1 MATKGLFSGLAIGS
15 SDYQNALKGLATQY
29 QTKFTLS
36 ESPMGSDAISPMD
49 KQRADVLKSEGNN
62 LLSKDTKGAI
72 SKYSQAIVLDPSNH
86 IYWANRAVAY
96 YKLGKFTEAVD
107 DCKQAIA
114 IEPKY
119 TKAHYRL
126 GQSYAAQRSYTEA
139 VEAYTK
145 AIEVS
150 KQVGDNAIRGE
161 IQRELDSIKSKVKP
175 VVAKKNAPRG
185 GAGAAG
191 AGGLNLGALMG
202 NPEVQ
207 AMLSNPNLM
216 ESLGSMLGGG
226 DNGKVDLS
234 ALQGMLGGAGGA
246 GGPSADSL
254 ANIVEQVQGDPSVEA
269 LNDDEQ
275 MAAIMAEIERDGP
288 MSAMKYLQDPT
299 VMAKIGPLVQK
310 FMGGMK
316 K

>member
-1 MATKGLFSGLAIGS
+1 
-15 SDYQNALKGLATQY
+15 
-29 QTKFTLS
+29 
-36 ESPMGSDAISPMD
+36 
-49 KQRADVLKSEGNN
+49 
-62 LLSKDTKGAI
+62 
-72 SKYSQAIVLDPSNH
+72 
-86 IYWANRAVAY
+86 
-96 YKLGKFTEAVD
+96 
-107 DCKQAIA
+107 
-114 IEPKY
+114 
-119 TKAHYRL
+119 
-126 GQSYAAQRSYTEA
+126 
-139 VEAYTK
+139 
-145 AIEVS
+145 
-150 KQVGDNAIRGE
+150 
-161 IQRELDSIKSKVKP
+161 
-175 VVAKKNAPRG
+175 
-185 GAGAAG
+185 
-191 AGGLNLGALMG
+191 MG